1 MEQLVERVLYCL
13 SNAIKEQRFM
23 KDYCTPL
30 ITQFR
35 SVNKSGKYDISFIP
49 FRCDIYHTKVYLYAL
64 ESFPEGGISN
74 SQVYNMNLNSGYSV
88 STEIDD
94 DTNESLVCNVFF
106 NKEFLTSDIKTFDEA
121 KTGRFLLNIR
131 YSLLNIIRTAYPAMK
146 DNLANIA
153 ATVCAVVIANKL
165 GLAITPTMVAH
176 YFELNPQMGEMVID
190 KYDYE
195 KNQFVGIPWLF

>member
-1 MEQLVERVLYCL
+1 M
-13 SNAIKEQRFM
+13 
-23 KDYCTPL
+23 
-30 ITQFR
+30 
-35 SVNKSGKYDISFIP
+35 
-49 FRCDIYHTKVYLYAL
+49 
-64 ESFPEGGISN
+64 
-74 SQVYNMNLNSGYSV
+74 
-88 STEIDD
+88 
-94 DTNESLVCNVFF
+94 
-106 NKEFLTSDIKTFDEA
+106 
-121 KTGRFLLNIR
+121 NIR
-131 YSLLNIIRTAYPAMK
+131 YALLNIIRTAYPAMK